1 LTLEQKVEQVVV
13 VLVLLEI
20 LVQDMLSLD
29 WITLVV
35 AVVLLLPPVLKLLE
49 DQVEE
54 VLSYLDTHKY
64 LKKSYGTTSF
74 ARKRTFFIQRL
85 LCEHRN

>member
-1 LTLEQKVEQVVV
+1 MEHIIQLTLEQKVEQVVV

-35 AVVLLLPPVLKLLE
+35 AVVLLLPPILNLLE

-64 LKKSYGTTSF
+64 SKKSYGTTSII
-74 ARKRTFFIQRL
+74 R
-85 LCEHRN
+85 